1 MLDYEIIR
9 NVLTVLREAY
19 PRGIYYSQAHC
30 LAHMGHEQAYKVLF
44 YLKGHGMIDFAV
56 QETLGGQIAIGKVSI
71 TAKGIDFLEPDGG
84 LTALAAP
91 VIRLSPDS
99 LVAILN
105 EALAARDIPAEEK
118 GVIRKMLESAGAEG
132 LKTIV
137 QDLVR
142 AGIKYAPDLLRTLSM
157 S

>member
-1 MLDYEIIR
+1 M
-9 NVLTVLREAY
+9 
-19 PRGIYYSQAHC
+19 PCKKHW
-30 LAHMGHEQAYKVLF
+30 
-44 YLKGHGMIDFAV
+44 
-56 QETLGGQIAIGKVSI
+56 GGQIAIGKVSI